1 MSDIHPTAIVGA
13 GAEIGRDV
21 AIGPYSVVGGEVRLG
36 DGGVL
41 GAHVV
46 VSGRTSIG
54 ARCRVHPFAAIGEPP
69 QDLTYDDEPNGVAIG
84 AGCVIREHV
93 TVHAGTARGR
103 GVTEIGDRCL
113 LMAASHVGHDCRL
126 GEGVIVSNNVMLG
139 GHTTVGDHVNIG
151 GAAAIRQRLRI
162 GDYAFISGIAGV
174 SKDVLPFGYVIGYR
188 GRLDGLNLIGLKRSG
203 FSRADIQA
211 LSRCYRT
218 LFAEEGTFQERLERL
233 KAEAPAGGP
242 VAVFTAPLD
251 QSPLILAKAGTQ
263 GDCS

>member
-1 MSDIHPTAIVGA
+1 MSDIHATAIVGA

-21 AIGPYSVVGGEVRLG
+21 TIGPYAIVDGGVRLG
-36 DGGVL
+36 DGVVL
-41 GAHVV
+41 GPHVV

-54 ARCRVHPFAAIGEPP
+54 ARSRVHPFAAIGGPP
-69 QDLTYDDEPNGVAIG
+69 QDLSYNDEPNGVAVG

-103 GVTEIGDRCL
+103 GVTEIGDGCL
-113 LMAASHVGHDCRL
+113 LMTASHVGHDCRL
-126 GEGVIVSNNVMLG
+126 GHGVIVSNNVMLG

-162 GDYAFISGIAGV
+162 GDHAFISGIAGV

-203 FSRADIQA
+203 FSRAEIQA
-211 LSRCYRT
+211 LAECYRT
-218 LFAEEGTFQERLERL
+218 LFGEENTFQDRLERL
-233 KAEAPAGGP
+233 KAATHAGGP
-242 VAVFTAPLD
+242 VARVIAFIEAGPGRPLLTPFEQRD
-251 QSPLILAKAGTQ
+251 
-263 GDCS
+263 D